1 MATEAEIRESM
12 RAVAHTSDKNERGEF
27 TNPDAVLRMQD
38 LIIQLREIQ
47 HA

>member
-1 MATEAEIRESM
+1 MSEFEIREAM
-12 RAVAHTSDKNERGEF
+12 RAVTATSDKNERGEF

-38 LIIQLREIQ
+38 LLAQLREIK